1 MKDLVFSERER
12 VKQSRSY
19 LRTVGALHPGVSMQ
33 FRIVLLSVLVAVAG
47 ALSASAPTACT
58 IHPKAGATDA
68 ELERLAKISKADAER
83 IAVNKIGRHAA
94 VSVFSAELET
104 EHNCLLWSLDLRLDG
119 SVGIYEVQVDAGDG
133 RILSVKRESSRQE
146 AAEAK
151 GEAKEIAVK

>member
-1 MKDLVFSERER
+1 MKDLVFSARER

-19 LRTVGALHPGVSMQ
+19 LRTVGTTHPGVSMQ
-33 FRIVLLSVLVAVAG
+33 IRIVLLSVLVAVAG
-47 ALSASAPTACT
+47 ALSASAATACT

-83 IAVNKIGRHAA
+83 IAVTKIRRHAA
-94 VSVFSAELET
+94 VSVLSAELET
-104 EHNCLLWSLDLRLDG
+104 EHSCLLWSFDLRLGG
-119 SVGIYEVQVDAGDG
+119 SIGIYEVQVDAGDG